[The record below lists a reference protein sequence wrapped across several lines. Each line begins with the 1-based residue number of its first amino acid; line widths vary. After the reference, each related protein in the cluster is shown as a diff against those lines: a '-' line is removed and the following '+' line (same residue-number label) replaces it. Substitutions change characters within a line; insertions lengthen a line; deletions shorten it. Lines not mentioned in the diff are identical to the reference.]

1 MDCLIK
7 HVIEG
12 KLEGTG
18 RRGRRHKQLLDDHM
32 EMRRYWNF
40 KQAELD
46 HILWITHFGTGYGQV
61 VNLLSGDKG
70 YTFALVVRLRK
81 EGGDKM
87 HAEAS
92 LANAGVL
99 TIKFCF
105 VLINRHL

>member
-1 MDCLIK
+1 MK

-18 RRGRRHKQLLDDHM
+18 GRGRRHKQLLDHM

-40 KQAELD
+40 KEAALD
-46 HILWITHFGTGYGQV
+46 HILWMTHFGISCGQV
-61 VNLLSGDKG
+61 MNILRVDKG
-70 YTFALVVRLRK
+70 HTFALVVRLRK

-87 HAEAS
+87 HAEAA

-105 VLINRHL
+105 VLINRHLYYST

>member
-1 MDCLIK
+1 
-7 HVIEG
+7 
-12 KLEGTG
+12 
-18 RRGRRHKQLLDDHM
+18 
-32 EMRRYWNF
+32 
-40 KQAELD
+40 
-46 HILWITHFGTGYGQV
+46 